1 MCPDS
6 YKEKVGDRDM
16 IKCKRQDGNVCPYV
30 YWCNK
35 IEDWKPLRN
44 TQDTCKLRTLVN
56 IPDGSSK
63 VRFEKKGKLYID
75 YNNEVIVL
83 DNPFP
88 FIPQYVTLIIKNG
101 NFYINKK
108 KGYK

>member
-6 YKEKVGDRDM
+6 YKEKVGARDM
-16 IKCKRQDGNVCPYV
+16 IKCKRQDGNICPFV
-30 YWCNK
+30 YWCDK
-35 IEDWKPLRN
+35 IEDWKPLRD
-44 TQDTCKLRTLVN
+44 TQDTCKLRRIEN
-56 IPDGSSK
+56 IPSNASK

-75 YNNEVIVL
+75 HNNQVVVI
-83 DNPFP
+83 DNPFN
-88 FIPQYVTLIIKNG
+88 FVPQYVTLIVKGN